1 IREREHRLG
10 LIRLYV
16 QQLSLPTKRITTR
29 WRGSEAAALA
39 QSPYLST
46 EEMVADA
53 QWAAV
58 AALLDEAP
66 QAGSFSEM
74 PGGLPRT

>member
-1 IREREHRLG
+1 EDLADTPGTGVGNTAKGQVALRLLAENSIREREHRLG

-16 QQLSLPTKRITTR
+16 QQLSLTTKRITTR

-46 EEMVADA
+46 EEMVA
-53 QWAAV
+53 
-58 AALLDEAP
+58 
-66 QAGSFSEM
+66 
-74 PGGLPRT
+74 